1 MKISAAEKAIA
12 QLEGRRTM
20 QASIQAAIKD
30 GATIESIQKVIDAMN
45 FAIDEIRSVMPAPA
59 EPVVR
64 KPRAAKKGKKE
75 AAA

>member
-20 QASIQAAIKD
+20 QTSIQDAIKE
-30 GATIESIQKVIDAMN
+30 GATVDSIQKTIDSMN
-45 FAIDEIRSVMPAPA
+45 FAIEEIRAVMPAPVA
-59 EPVVR
+59 AAPR
-64 KPRAAKKGKKE
+64 KPRASKKAKKD